1 MSKRAT
7 HTAYGLVT
15 TPATSP
21 GSETTIVWSPFPV
34 TCPVNRQFQQ
44 ESYKQEVLFKKLFT
58 LHLLLSCPGRDS
70 SSAGAVDEE
79 DFMQAFEDVPTVQV
93 GLPAGDSGGHSLAES
108 RLCWQGAPNNVEWNF
123 YT

>member
-1 MSKRAT
+1 MSQRAP

-15 TPATSP
+15 TPTTSP
-21 GSETTIVWSPFPV
+21 GSETTIVWSPFLI
-34 TCPVNRQFQQ
+34 TCPVNRQFRQ

-58 LHLLLSCPGRDS
+58 LHLLLSCPGRDG

-93 GLPAGDSGGHSLAES
+93 GRDSGGHSLAES
-108 RLCWQGAPNNVEWNF
+108 RLCWQCAPNNVE
-123 YT
+123 